1 MVRLVRR
8 WGWALLLLPLYAG
21 AAPPNNDEIE
31 QKIGQLLERS
41 GIEAG
46 LEDLPDLMEEQIQQN
61 PVGGVDPETVA
72 RITAIAS
79 AVFDPAALR
88 KTLVDELR
96 KSYDEKKFDGYLH
109 LLDLPLVR
117 KMAKLEDEAS
127 SPEALD
133 ALQDHA
139 RKLDAASPAP
149 QRVQQIHDLMDASG
163 SVELVE
169 AMQVG
174 LIEAFMRAMNP
185 LVPPDRRLSD
195 DQITQLLAQ
204 FKQQMGGSAREY
216 LTLQNL
222 YAYRNASDA
231 ELKEYVGLYRSE
243 SGRGLTAALNQAIIA
258 MFKDVSAALARR
270 ISIEIATPK
279 TSLSN

>member
-1 MVRLVRR
+1 MVGLVRR
-8 WGWALLLLPLYAG
+8 WGWALLLVPLYAG
-21 AAPPNNDEIE
+21 AAPPTNDDIE

-41 GIEAG
+41 GIEAD
-46 LEDLPDLMEEQIQQN
+46 LEDLPDLMEEQLQQN
-61 PVGGVDPETVA
+61 PVEGVDPETVA
-72 RITAIAS
+72 RIAAIAT

-96 KSYDEKKFDGYLH
+96 KSYDAKKIDDYLH

-133 ALQDHA
+133 GLQDYA
-139 RKLDAASPAP
+139 KKLDAAPPAP

-174 LIEAFMRAMNP
+174 LIEAFVRAMNP
-185 LVPPDRRLSD
+185 LVAPDRRLSD

-204 FKQQMGGSAREY
+204 FKQQMGESAHEY
-216 LTLQNL
+216 LALQNL
-222 YAYRNASDA
+222 
-231 ELKEYVGLYRSE
+231 
-243 SGRGLTAALNQAIIA
+243 
-258 MFKDVSAALARR
+258 
-270 ISIEIATPK
+270 
-279 TSLSN
+279 

>member
-8 WGWALLLLPLYAG
+8 WAWALLFVPLYAG
-21 AAPPNNDEIE
+21 AAPPNKDEIE

-41 GIEAG
+41 GIEAD

-61 PVGGVDPETVA
+61 PVEGVDPDTVA
-72 RITAIAS
+72 RIAAIAT
-79 AVFDPAALR
+79 AVFDPVALR
-88 KTLVDELR
+88 KTLMDELR
-96 KSYDEKKFDGYLH
+96 KSYDAKKFDDYLH

-117 KMAKLEDEAS
+117 KMAKLEKEAS

-133 ALQDHA
+133 ALQDYA
-139 RKLDAASPAP
+139 KKLDAAPPAP
-149 QRVQQIHDLMDASG
+149 HRLQQIHDLMDASG

-174 LIEAFMRAMNP
+174 IIEAFLRAMNP

-195 DQITQLLAQ
+195 DQITQLLVQ
-204 FKQQMGGSAREY
+204 FKQQMGESAREY

-222 YAYRNASDA
+222 YAYRNVSDN
-231 ELKEYVGLYRSE
+231 ELKEYVRLYRSE
-243 SGRGLTAALNQAIIA
+243 SGRGLSAALNRAIIA
-258 MFKDVSAALARR
+258 MFKEASAMLARR
-270 ISIEIATPK
+270 VAIEIAAPK
-279 TSLSN
+279 TSVRN

>member
-8 WGWALLLLPLYAG
+8 WGWALLFVTLYAG

-41 GIEAG
+41 GVEAG
-46 LEDLPDLMEEQIQQN
+46 LEDLPDLTEEQIQQN
-61 PVGGVDPETVA
+61 PVEGVDPETVA
-72 RITAIAS
+72 RIAAIAT

-96 KSYDEKKFDGYLH
+96 KSYDAKKFDGYLH
-109 LLDLPLVR
+109 LLDLPLMR

-133 ALQDHA
+133 ALQDYA
-139 RKLDAASPAP
+139 RKLDAAPPAP

-169 AMQVG
+169 TMQVG
-174 LIEAFMRAMNP
+174 IIEAFVRAMNP

-195 DQITQLLAQ
+195 GQIAQLLAQ
-204 FKQQMGGSAREY
+204 FKQQMGESAREY

-231 ELKEYVGLYRSE
+231 ELKEYVKLYRSE
-243 SGRGLTAALNQAIIA
+243 SGRGLSAALNRAIVA
-258 MFKDVSAALARR
+258 MFNEASAMLARR
-270 ISIEIATPK
+270 VAIEIAAPK
-279 TSLSN
+279 TSVRN